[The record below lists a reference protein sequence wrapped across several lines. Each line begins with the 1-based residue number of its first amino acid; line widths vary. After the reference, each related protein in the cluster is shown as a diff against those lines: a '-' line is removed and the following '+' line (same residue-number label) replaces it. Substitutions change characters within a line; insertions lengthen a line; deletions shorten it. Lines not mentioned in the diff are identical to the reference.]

1 MSRDDPRA
9 QALIAAYRNEHAMA
23 PDHGDAIW
31 TRVEQSIA
39 DGATGPVVGTARS
52 SSGGGRSLRNGW
64 LLAIGAAAGAVLA
77 LSITARL
84 ADHDD
89 ARPPLTESLDRSSHG
104 EAAAAIEATPTHDP
118 ALPTSAVM
126 PAEPPALQ
134 PRVEPTVPSSEPA
147 RPGSRARR
155 PVAAPAPAVDA
166 PPAVDEADA
175 LVVELGLV
183 RRARRALQDGDA
195 ATALSLLDAHARA
208 FEHGQM
214 VEDRLALRVEAL
226 CATGAERQARTEATR
241 LRRSF
246 PRSAHAFDVTTP
258 CAKK

>member
-9 QALIAAYRNEHAMA
+9 QALIAGYRDEHAMA
-23 PDHGDAIW
+23 PDHGAAIW
-31 TRVEQSIA
+31 TRIEHSIA
-39 DGATGPVVGTARS
+39 DGATGPSVAAARP
-52 SSGGGRSLRNGW
+52 SSGGAQSVRTGW
-64 LLAIGAAAGAVLA
+64 LLAFAAAAGAVLA

-84 ADHDD
+84 AGHDE
-89 ARPPLTESLDRSSHG
+89 ARPPMSESLDRS
-104 EAAAAIEATPTHDP
+104 ERAAADDAIEATPTHEP
-118 ALPTSAVM
+118 SRATPT
-126 PAEPPALQ
+126 PAEPPAVR
-134 PRVEPTVPSSEPA
+134 PRAEPTVPSSEPT

-155 PVAAPAPAVDA
+155 PVATPART
-166 PPAVDEADA
+166 VDEADA

-195 ATALSLLDAHARA
+195 TTALALLDAHARA

-214 VEDRLALRVEAL
+214 VEDRLALRVEAF

-246 PRSAHAFDVTTP
+246 PRSAHAFDVATP
-258 CAKK
+258 CRKNGAER